1 MARYFISP
9 PCRQVGDRSSR
20 FYPDVHTTRARDGN
34 SYIYEELLQTEGT
47 DVKVYAVG
55 PDYAHAEARK
65 SPVVDGKV
73 LRNARGKESRYPLI
87 LHSAEKEVRSAGRL
101 RCISAASRPHL
112 GRISQVARKVVIAFG
127 QTMCGFDFL
136 RSGGTSYVCDVNGW
150 SFVKDSAKFW
160 SDSANLLR
168 QCCLSSIAPDHLDRF
183 PVGEMPPGPSELVSS
198 PSLFSEESQIQPLEP
213 PVGADAS
220 ELLCVIAIS
229 RHGDRTPKQ
238 KLKLRTR
245 EPSLLSL
252 IIEAA
257 GEPRAEIK
265 IKKIKHME
273 QARARGMICSSLP
286 QRFAE
291 MAS

>member
-1 MARYFISP
+1 M
-9 PCRQVGDRSSR
+9 
-20 FYPDVHTTRARDGN
+20 
-34 SYIYEELLQTEGT
+34 
-47 DVKVYAVG
+47 
-55 PDYAHAEARK
+55 
-65 SPVVDGKV
+65 
-73 LRNARGKESRYPLI
+73 
-87 LHSAEKEVRSAGRL
+87 
-101 RCISAASRPHL
+101 
-112 GRISQVARKVVIAFG
+112 VIAFG
-127 QTMCGFDFL
+127 QTMCGFDLL
-136 RSGGTSYVCDVNGW
+136 RSAGTSYVCDVNGW
-150 SFVKDSAKFW
+150 AFVKDSAKFW

-183 PVGEMPPGPSELVSS
+183 PVGEMPPGPSELFSS

-213 PVGADAS
+213 PVGSDAS

-273 QARARGMICSSLP
+273 QARALWVVRSAPQCFRRDDLVGQPCTDAPRSHVPRRRSCSGGSTRWSKRSSRP
-286 QRFAE
+286 AKTRRTTRARTSRSY
-291 MAS
+291 APCAR

>member
-1 MARYFISP
+1 M
-9 PCRQVGDRSSR
+9 
-20 FYPDVHTTRARDGN
+20 
-34 SYIYEELLQTEGT
+34 
-47 DVKVYAVG
+47 
-55 PDYAHAEARK
+55 
-65 SPVVDGKV
+65 
-73 LRNARGKESRYPLI
+73 
-87 LHSAEKEVRSAGRL
+87 
-101 RCISAASRPHL
+101 
-112 GRISQVARKVVIAFG
+112 VIAFG
-127 QTMCGFDFL
+127 QTMCGFDLL
-136 RSGGTSYVCDVNGW
+136 RSAGTSYVCDVNGW
-150 SFVKDSAKFW
+150 AFVKDSAKFW

-183 PVGEMPPGPSELVSS
+183 PVGEMPPGPSELFSS

-213 PVGADAS
+213 PVGSDAS

-257 GEPRAEIK
+257 GQPRAEIK

-273 QARARGMICSSLP
+273 QARALWVACSAP
-286 QRFAE
+286 QCFAE
-291 MAS
+291 MTSLASHAPTRRAHTCPAAAAAPADRRVGRNARVDRRRHAA